1 VNTSTKLDPPEICPG
16 HCNGGP
22 DAIPLSFKPS
32 KFSKK
37 PSWRTVETGHVT
49 DLVAGLP
56 LPELADGRVGVWL
69 TAWSETPAGRVVLP
83 WLDIEAS
90 GKAHG
95 RVADNIRVAV
105 KLFLHLAEHGLDD
118 GLVVALTGSGFRFCW
133 PFAVEPELAQ
143 AFMAM
148 ARDSADWPGI
158 DAAPLTG
165 SASPLLLW
173 AYRGPSP
180 QGGKGDRHIHFLD
193 HPGQLLDLTPGEYER
208 LVKGQPDP
216 AKAFRDIAR
225 IVPRSWTPPTWRPIL
240 EHYQHEL
247 ELRRCV
253 IRVNFP
259 AREKVRVIDMQAV
272 LDHLHGLGI
281 TTRELT
287 VGEQAVHRLSRCP
300 SCGEAWGNPWVTS
313 GGWLK
318 CHRAGCEAG
327 QITVDLQGK
336 EFRRGLSLR
345 QWAPELSPNNE
356 VVEPEFHQPPR
367 ETIPLDVAR
376 QTIREALAGDEPA
389 LLLKIPAGV
398 GKSHAGVEHA
408 LEVAQ
413 DGVVLLT
420 VPTTAL
426 AEELAAK
433 ARQMA
438 LELGQDVDV
447 RQYRGRTKETCQ
459 QADYCVHVASMG
471 FSPALLVCSKCMS
484 RETCSH
490 FHQLEGLEHGLVIA
504 AHAAAPFVL
513 PKIKRGLREWIVDE
527 SPLRDLMRQETVY
540 QGSFT
545 ALKARLVGQ
554 AETALVKI
562 EATAERLLGKV
573 ASENGGAHGRL
584 YATTPPSGEWE
595 ATMSLWAAAGITEPE
610 REALS
615 SQLAYFDQHQD
626 EKPGKWQR
634 RLWDEKVD
642 LAMLRWMWLG
652 LDETAQG
659 STYIRCQPD
668 PKSPITFRSLRNIV
682 PDLPDNVRLV
692 ALDATGDHRELE
704 ALFSRPFKVVDAA
717 VELPPARRVWL
728 RVGMGKRKVNRLMD
742 DQAKL
747 EALFRKGMA
756 NLRPE
761 DKHVLLITH
770 QSAEVALLELARRVD
785 PSREWAST
793 HYWSSRGLD
802 CWRDYDAALA
812 FGTPTANRAGVLDLE
827 LALFGGDQAARDT
840 WFSGLG
846 PRDLIQAMN
855 RVRPVMASKTL
866 IIIGREWPA
875 ELGKPS
881 FVIDMQR
888 HGGQANVEEQAYER
902 LLVLARHFGFMFPEL
917 AHVAGVFR
925 AEDQAN
931 EHDWHERIE
940 PLLTGETPFAI
951 APTLIRD
958 ILIRV
963 RAMEEGLSPI
973 RLGHRGHAWPRL
985 MARLENEL
993 GLLSLEYHPR
1003 TAHGGGRSQAAVG
1016 FVSAVRHFCE
1026 KYGMTFDQSL
1036 WKGQEEPLTIPS
1048 ATATGTAIIRVEAH
1062 GTARVYVLPPKRSDK
1077 PASRRDPLLQPTGRR
1092 PRGLG
1097 LVSFLPPP
1105 RAIPWVSTFDGLH
1118 LQPPPVQ
1125 ATVAAINV

>member
-1 VNTSTKLDPPEICPG
+1 MSSNNLDHEPPEAGPG
-16 HCNGGP
+16 HYGGP
-22 DAIPLSFKPS
+22 GATQLYFKPG

-37 PSWRTVETGHVT
+37 PSWRKVEAEHVV
-49 DLVAGLP
+49 DMVAGLP
-56 LPELADGRVGVWL
+56 LPELANGRVGIWL

-83 WLDIEAS
+83 WVDVEAPGKDHENVARNIE
-90 GKAHG
+90 
-95 RVADNIRVAV
+95 VATELYLR
-105 KLFLHLAEHGLDD
+105 LAERGLED
-118 GLVVALTGSGFRFCW
+118 GLVIALSGRGLRFLW
-133 PFAVEPELAQ
+133 PWAVEPKLVP
-143 AFMAM
+143 AFMSLL
-148 ARDSADWPGI
+148 RDKIHWPGI
-158 DAAPLTG
+158 DDKPQTGQAP
-165 SASPLLLW
+165 PLLMW
-173 AYRGPSP
+173 SYRGTSA

-193 HPGQLLDLTPGEYER
+193 HPGQLLDLTSAEYER

-225 IVPRSWTPPTWRPIL
+225 IVPKVWTPPAWRAVL
-240 EHYQHEL
+240 EHYSHEL
-247 ELRRCV
+247 KLRRCV
-253 IRVNFP
+253 IKVNFP
-259 AREKVRVIDMQAV
+259 KPKTERAVDMTAV
-272 LDHLHGLGI
+272 LDHLHGQGI
-281 TTRELT
+281 TTREIT
-287 VGEQAVHRLSRCP
+287 VGEQTVYRLSHCP
-300 SCGEAWGNPWVTS
+300 SCGEVWGNPWVTAD
-313 GGWLK
+313 GRLK

-327 QITVDLQGK
+327 QIAVDLQGR

-345 QWAPELSPNNE
+345 AWAPELSPDNE
-356 VVEPEFHQPPR
+356 VVEHEFHQPPR
-367 ETIPLDVAR
+367 EAITLEMAR
-376 QTIREALAGDEPA
+376 QTIREALAGDDPA

-398 GKSHAGVEHA
+398 GKSHAGLEHA
-408 LEVAQ
+408 LEVTRN
-413 DGVVLLT
+413 GVVLLT
-420 VPTTAL
+420 VPTTIL

-433 ARQMA
+433 ARRMA
-438 LELGQDVDV
+438 EEKGLDVDV
-447 RQYRGRTKETCQ
+447 RQYRGRTKETCE
-459 QADYCVHVASMG
+459 QADYCSHVASMG

-484 RETCSH
+484 RENCAH

-527 SPLRDLMRQETVY
+527 SPLRDLMRQETIY

-545 ALKARLVGQ
+545 ALKARLVGH
-554 AETALVKI
+554 AETALTKI

-573 ASENGGAHGRL
+573 TSENGGAHGRL
-584 YATTPPSGEWE
+584 YATTPPGGEWE
-595 ATMSLWAAAGITEPE
+595 ATMSLWEAADITEAE

-615 SQLAYFDQHQD
+615 DQLAYFDQHQD

-642 LAMLRWMWLG
+642 LAMLRWLWLG
-652 LDETAQG
+652 LGDKGQG
-659 STYIRCQPD
+659 SAYVRCLPH
-668 PKSPITFRSLRNIV
+668 PTNPVTFRALRNVV
-682 PDLPDNVRLV
+682 PDLPENVRLV

-728 RVGMGKRKVNRLMD
+728 RQAMGKWKMGRLLD
-742 DQAKL
+742 DQEKL
-747 EALFRKGMA
+747 EAVFRKAMA

-761 DKHVLLITH
+761 DRNVLLVTH
-770 QSAEVALLELARRVD
+770 QAAEAALLKLAKQVDRNRV
-785 PSREWAST
+785 WAST

-827 LALFGGDQAARDT
+827 LALFGGDQDARAA

-866 IIIGREWPA
+866 VIVGREWPH
-875 ELGKPS
+875 ELRKPS
-881 FVIDMQR
+881 FIIDRQR

-902 LLVLARHFGFMFPEL
+902 LLVLAKHFGFMFPEL
-917 AHVAGVFR
+917 AHVAGIFR

-985 MARLENEL
+985 MARLENEI
-993 GLLSLEYHPR
+993 GLPCLEYRPR
-1003 TAHGGGRSQAAVG
+1003 TAHGGGRAQAAVG
-1016 FVSAVRHFCE
+1016 FVSAVRRFCE
-1026 KYGMTFDQSL
+1026 KYGLPFDSSL
-1036 WKGQEEPLTIPS
+1036 WKGQEEPLTIPRTVA
-1048 ATATGTAIIRVEAH
+1048 ATATATIRVEAH
-1062 GTARVYVLPPKRSDK
+1062 GTARVYVLPSKASDV
-1077 PASRRDPLLQPTGRR
+1077 PLSYCDPLLQPLGRR
-1092 PRGLG
+1092 PHGLG
-1097 LVSFLPPP
+1097 LVSSLPPLQAVPWGSAGWSMPASP
-1105 RAIPWVSTFDGLH
+1105 RASVS
-1118 LQPPPVQ
+1118 
-1125 ATVAAINV
+1125 AISA

>member
-1 VNTSTKLDPPEICPG
+1 VSGVNELDPPEGGPG
-16 HCNGGP
+16 HYGGP
-22 DAIPLSFKPS
+22 ATIKLAFKPG

-37 PSWRTVETGHVT
+37 PSWRTVEAGLVT
-49 DLVAGLP
+49 DMVAGLP
-56 LPELADGRVGVWL
+56 LPDLADGRVGVWL
-69 TAWSETPAGRVVLP
+69 TAWSETPCGRVVLP
-83 WLDIEAS
+83 WLDVEAP
-90 GKAHG
+90 GEAHG
-95 RVADNIRVAV
+95 RVADNIRVALRLYMRLV
-105 KLFLHLAEHGLDD
+105 EHGLDD
-118 GLVVALTGSGFRFCW
+118 GLVLALTGSGFRFCW
-133 PFAVEPELAQ
+133 PFAVEPDLAQ
-143 AFMAM
+143 AFMVM
-148 ARDSADWPGI
+148 VRDASEWPGI

-165 SASPLLLW
+165 NASPLLLW
-173 AYRGPSP
+173 AYRGPSA
-180 QGGKGDRHIHFLD
+180 QGGKGDRHIHFLG
-193 HPGQLLDLTPGEYER
+193 HPGQLLDLTPAEYER

-225 IVPRSWTPPTWRPIL
+225 IVPKTWTPTAWRPIL
-240 EHYQHEL
+240 AHYQHEL

-259 AREKVRVIDMQAV
+259 AREKSRAIDMKAV

-281 TTRELT
+281 TTREIS

-300 SCGEAWGNPWVTS
+300 SCGETWGNPWVTS

-327 QITVDLQGK
+327 QIAVDLQGK
-336 EFRRGLSLR
+336 EFRRGLALR

-356 VVEPEFHQPPR
+356 VVEHEFHQPPR
-367 ETIPLDVAR
+367 EAITLEMAR
-376 QTIREALAGDEPA
+376 QTIREALAGDDPA

-398 GKSHAGVEHA
+398 GKSHAGLEHA
-408 LEVAQ
+408 LEVTRN
-413 DGVVLLT
+413 GVVLLT
-420 VPTTAL
+420 VPTTIL

-433 ARQMA
+433 ARRMA
-438 LELGQDVDV
+438 EEKGLDVDV
-447 RQYRGRTKETCQ
+447 RQYRGRTKETCE
-459 QADYCVHVASMG
+459 QADYCAHVASMG

-484 RETCSH
+484 RENCAH

-527 SPLRDLMRQETVY
+527 SPLRDLMRQETIY

-545 ALKARLVGQ
+545 ALKARLVGH
-554 AETALVKI
+554 AETALTKI

-573 ASENGGAHGRL
+573 TSENGGAHGRL
-584 YATTPPSGEWE
+584 YATTPPGGEWE
-595 ATMSLWAAAGITEPE
+595 ATMSLWEAADITEAE

-615 SQLAYFDQHQD
+615 DQLAYFDQHQD

-642 LAMLRWMWLG
+642 LAMLRWLWLG
-652 LDETAQG
+652 LDEKAQG
-659 STYIRCQPD
+659 SAYIRCQPH
-668 PKSPITFRSLRNIV
+668 PMTPVTFRALRNVV
-682 PDLPDNVRLV
+682 PDLPENVRLV

-728 RVGMGKRKVNRLMD
+728 RQAMGKWKMGRLLD
-742 DQAKL
+742 DQEKL
-747 EALFRKGMA
+747 EAIFRKTMA

-761 DKHVLLITH
+761 DRNVLLVTH
-770 QSAEVALLELARRVD
+770 QAAEAALLELAKRVD
-785 PSREWAST
+785 PNRVWAST

-827 LALFGGDQAARDT
+827 LALFGGDQDARDI

-866 IIIGREWPA
+866 VIIGREWPH

-881 FVIDMQR
+881 FIIDRQR
-888 HGGQANVEEQAYER
+888 QGGQANVEEQAYER
-902 LLVLARHFGFMFPEL
+902 LLVLAKHFGFMFPEL

-973 RLGHRGHAWPRL
+973 RLGHRGHVWPRL

-993 GLLSLEYHPR
+993 GLPSLEYRVR
-1003 TAHGGGRSQAAVG
+1003 TAHGGGRAQAAVG
-1016 FVSAVRHFCE
+1016 FVSAVRRFCE
-1026 KYGMTFDQSL
+1026 KYDLPFDPSL
-1036 WKGQEEPLTIPS
+1036 WKGQEEPLTIPRTVA
-1048 ATATGTAIIRVEAH
+1048 ATATATIRVEAH
-1062 GTARVYVLPPKRSDK
+1062 GTARVYVLPSKTSDV
-1077 PASRRDPLLQPTGRR
+1077 PLSHRDPLLQPTGRR

-1097 LVSFLPPP
+1097 LVSLLPPP
-1105 RAIPWVSTFDGLH
+1105 QAVPWGSAGWSMPASIRPSVS
-1118 LQPPPVQ
+1118 
-1125 ATVAAINV
+1125 AMSA